1 MAAILT
7 ANEFSKHVNTNFRA
21 TFGAETKADLELVE
35 VKVYT
40 SRHEE
45 QSGMERFSVYFT
57 GPADPH
63 LPQKLY
69 AIQHERWGNL
79 KYSSCR
85 SRAMRKGRTMK
96 RCLIISKKVMSDE

>member
-7 ANEFSKHVNTNFRA
+7 ADEFSKHVNTNFRA
-21 TFGAETKADLELVE
+21 TLDAETTADLELAE

-40 SRHEE
+40 SKHEE

-57 GPADPH
+57 GSADPL

-69 AIQHERWGNL
+69 AFQHDEMGEFEVFIVPLSRNDEGSRYEAVFNYF
-79 KYSSCR
+79 KSS
-85 SRAMRKGRTMK
+85 
-96 RCLIISKKVMSDE
+96 EE

>member
-21 TFGAETKADLELVE
+21 TLDAETRADLELVE

-45 QSGMERFSVYFT
+45 QSGMERFSIYFT

-63 LPQKLY
+63 LSQQLY
-69 AIQHERWGNL
+69 AIQHDEMGEFEMFL
-79 KYSSCR
+79 VPL
-85 SRAMRKGRTMK
+85 SRNEEGSRYEAVFNYFKN
-96 RCLIISKKVMSDE
+96 SNE